1 MKKTKYNKIDQK
13 VWIELVLVYIV
24 KVVLTVKIIFLLAG
38 LIQKQ
43 FVGTDFTDLT
53 QWQQNIFFT
62 LYSTF
67 GTDEQI

>member
-67 GTDEQI
+67 GTDEQM